1 MSPIVKY
8 APTVALMGL
17 VALGVTVSHTP
28 ALVAGVFSF
37 CGGLLTAA
45 LYRCK

>member
-8 APTVALMGL
+8 APSVGLMALI
-17 VALGVTVSHTP
+17 ALGLTVSHTP

-37 CGGLLTAA
+37 AGGALTAA

>member
-8 APTVALMGL
+8 APSVGL
-17 VALGVTVSHTP
+17 LGLIALGLTVSNTP
-28 ALVAGVFSF
+28 ALVAGAFSF

>member
-8 APTVALMGL
+8 APSLALMGL
-17 VALGVTVSHTP
+17 IALGVSVSHTP
-28 ALVAGVFSF
+28 ALVAGAFSF

>member
-8 APTVALMGL
+8 APSVALMGL
-17 VALGVTVSHTP
+17 IALGVTFSHTP

-37 CGGLLTAA
+37 AGGIMTACM
-45 LYRCK
+45 YRCR